1 VCVCVFPNILYN
13 YISFH
18 INTGKKTVSV
28 KPFNGVLRMQRSNK
42 ALAFDL
48 NAQKRVL
55 QVYLKHWLKEAS

>member
-1 VCVCVFPNILYN
+1 
-13 YISFH
+13 
-18 INTGKKTVSV
+18 
-28 KPFNGVLRMQRSNK
+28 MQRSNK